1 MTPTDPVALLI
12 AALADPLA
20 DRIAVRLK
28 REQCDELVAFP
39 FGLEARAARALVRA
53 RTLPTRKI
61 GRRVYA
67 RRSDLLAL
75 VDETPARSQP
85 SRPPTVDV
93 AEAARAAYVRPL
105 RVVRRSSR

>member
-1 MTPTDPVALLI
+1 
-12 AALADPLA
+12 
-20 DRIAVRLK
+20 
-28 REQCDELVAFP
+28 
-39 FGLEARAARALVRA
+39 
-53 RTLPTRKI
+53 
-61 GRRVYA
+61 
-67 RRSDLLAL
+67 LLAL